1 MNDRIKQSLNLLK
14 NDGKQTPMKGQPVFI
29 AQHAT
34 STRCRGCISKWH
46 GIEKGRVLTAAE
58 VDYVVALIMCWIQRQ
73 MNVKMD

>member
-34 STRCRGCISKWH
+34 TTRCRGCISKWH
-46 GIEKGRVLTAAE
+46 GIEKSRALSENKARNLTPR
-58 VDYVVALIMCWIQRQ
+58 IQPIRG
-73 MNVKMD
+73 NFKV